1 MANIK
6 ASKRAE
12 TQRVLLEAAKSIVLS
27 DGHEAVTVRRV
38 ADLTGYS
45 YPIMYHYFKDLNA
58 LLWTLRI
65 EMIGDMVM
73 DLKEATPTPTGA
85 HKAALIS
92 QIKEIFHL
100 YAQYF
105 FKHPTVFRFFYFHNF
120 SKPEDDQEYAM
131 LEASFTEGW
140 FETFGGLVKL
150 GVLSADAVEIVAKTI
165 IYSLEGMIMLSLS
178 NNGSLTE
185 NDVYEEL
192 NQLISYLLKMEG

>member
-58 LLWTLRI
+58 LLWTLRL
-65 EMIGDMVM
+65 EMIGDMVK
-73 DLKEATPTPTGA
+73 DLKEATPPPTGA

-120 SKPEDDQEYAM
+120 SKPEDDQEYTL
-131 LEASFTEGW
+131 LEASFSEGW

-178 NNGSLTE
+178 KNGSLTE

>member
-58 LLWTLRI
+58 LLWTLRL

-73 DLKEATPTPTGA
+73 DLKKAMPPPTGA

-120 SKPEDDQEYAM
+120 SKPEDDQEYTL

-150 GVLSADAVEIVAKTI
+150 GVLSAEAVEIVAKTI

-178 NNGSLTE
+178 KNGSLTE

>member
-58 LLWTLRI
+58 LLWTLRL

-73 DLKEATPTPTGA
+73 DLKKATPPPTGA

-150 GVLSADAVEIVAKTI
+150 GVLSAEAVEIVAKTI

-178 NNGSLTE
+178 KNGSLTE

>member
-6 ASKRAE
+6 VSKRTE

-58 LLWTLRI
+58 LLWTLRL

-73 DLKEATPTPTGA
+73 DLKKATPPPTGA

-120 SKPEDDQEYAM
+120 SKPEDDQEYTL
-131 LEASFTEGW
+131 LEASFSEGW

-178 NNGSLTE
+178 KNGSLTE

>member
-58 LLWTLRI
+58 LLWTLRL
-65 EMIGDMVM
+65 EMIGDMVK
-73 DLKEATPTPTGA
+73 DLKKATPPPTGA

-150 GVLSADAVEIVAKTI
+150 GVLSAEAVEIVAKTI

-178 NNGSLTE
+178 KNGSLTE